1 MKRIIAILF
10 FLAGAAR
17 VYFDWRETISV
28 AEPFRF
34 TEVGTVWASI
44 HFGSLQV
51 IQPAIERYIGPW
63 LWESIVFPILL
74 APLAPILF
82 GFAAVFWFW
91 GRKKRDKYTRRR

>member
-17 VYFDWRETISV
+17 VFFDWRETISV

-34 TEVGTVWASI
+34 AEVGTVWANI

-51 IQPAIERYIGPW
+51 LQPAIERYIGPW
-63 LWESIVFPILL
+63 LWESIIFPVLL

-82 GFAAVFWFW
+82 GFAAVFWFF
-91 GRKKRDKYTRRR
+91 GRKKRVKRS